1 MSPVL
6 AAALARAEAADAL
19 PFDADFDVDFASV
32 FDADVVARPFA
43 PGAPDAAPA
52 RRASRTPGRFFGWS
66 GCFGHSTP
74 RGEGRRS

>member
-19 PFDADFDVDFASV
+19 PFDVEFDA
-32 FDADVVARPFA
+32 DADVVARPFA
-43 PGAPDAAPA
+43 PGAGDAAPA
-52 RRASRTPGRFFGWS
+52 RRVSKTPGRFFGWS
-66 GCFGHSTP
+66 GCFGHSTK

>member
-19 PFDADFDVDFASV
+19 PFDADFASV
-32 FDADVVARPFA
+32 LDADADVVARPFA
-43 PGAPDAAPA
+43 PGAGDAAPA
-52 RRASRTPGRFFGWS
+52 RRASKTPGRFFRWS
-66 GCFGHSTP
+66 GSFGHSTP

>member
-19 PFDADFDVDFASV
+19 PFDADFASGFA
-32 FDADVVARPFA
+32 A
-43 PGAPDAAPA
+43 DAAAPPH
-52 RRASRTPGRFFGWS
+52 RASRTPGRSFGSS
-66 GCFGHSTP
+66 GWFGHSAR